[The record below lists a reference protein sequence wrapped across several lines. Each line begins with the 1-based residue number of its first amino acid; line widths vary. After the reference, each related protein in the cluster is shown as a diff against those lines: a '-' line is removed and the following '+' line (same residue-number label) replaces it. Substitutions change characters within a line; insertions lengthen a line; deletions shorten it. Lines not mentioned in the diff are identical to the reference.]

1 MASAGNR
8 RTRMTKQLLKQ
19 SLLELLEQKKINSI
33 TVKEICE
40 RADVNRSTF
49 YAHYSS
55 PYDLFDSM
63 KADIIAES
71 RALLVCELH
80 LAPEQRMRFLLERHL
95 RYLAAHLRE
104 FQAYSSDTGEDF
116 SLPLQVM
123 ADMMGPYLDY
133 LRSKYPASAAEFG
146 SLSTYC
152 IYGGIGIIKRWV
164 ACALNEPIETIAQ
177 RVLRHIES
185 SFRGQW

>member
-1 MASAGNR
+1 MEKAGNR

-19 SLLELLEQKKINSI
+19 SLLELLEQKKINAI

-49 YAHYSS
+49 YAYYSS

-63 KADIIAES
+63 KQDIIAES
-71 RALLVCELH
+71 RALLVCELR
-80 LAPEQRMRFLLERHL
+80 LTPEQRMRFLLERHL
-95 RYLAAHLRE
+95 RYLSEHLRE

-133 LRSKYPASAAEFG
+133 LRGKYPRRRGGKRVAAH
-146 SLSTYC
+146 LLHLWRHRYHQ
-152 IYGGIGIIKRWV
+152 
-164 ACALNEPIETIAQ
+164 ALGQPSDD
-177 RVLRHIES
+177 RLDRH
-185 SFRGQW
+185 RRPARPAPH

>member
-1 MASAGNR
+1 MEKAGNR

-19 SLLELLEQKKINSI
+19 SLLELLEQKKINAI

-49 YAHYSS
+49 YAYYSS

-63 KADIIAES
+63 KQDIIAES
-71 RALLVCELH
+71 RALLVCELR
-80 LAPEQRMRFLLERHL
+80 LTPEQRMRFLLERHL
-95 RYLAAHLRE
+95 RYLSEHLRE

-133 LRSKYPASAAEFG
+133 LRGKYPAAAGENE
-146 SLSTYC
+146 SLRTFC

-164 ACALNEPIETIAQ
+164 SRSMIESIDTIAQ
-177 RVLRHIES
+177 RVLRHIEAAY
-185 SFRGQW
+185 RGQW

>member
-1 MASAGNR
+1 MAATENR
-8 RTRMTKQLLKQ
+8 RTKMTRQLLKQ

-49 YAHYSS
+49 YAHYTS

-63 KADIIAES
+63 KQDIIRES
-71 RALLVCELH
+71 RELLVCELR

-133 LRSKYPASAAEFG
+133 LHGKYPASDVEFR
-146 SLSTYC
+146 SLSIYC

-164 ACALNEPIETIAQ
+164 SQAMSDAVETVAQ
-177 RVLRHIES
+177 QVLRHIES